1 MVEHNIGGNAGN
13 LAESFDRYLPNVQ
26 IDGIDH
32 PDHFRWCGT
41 LVKRDGRDLWRI
53 RSNAEWTFNTPAAF
67 KQTVFVTIPE
77 MGALKVRDHRS
88 EHIVRPGQA
97 IVLHTPNE
105 RENFSLSDGGHA
117 RTSLK
122 WSLGEAQWVLS
133 SRFNEV
139 SLDTLPPMPL
149 IDFSNERGEVIRDL
163 LSAIARDLASVQ
175 PSSALASQLMSEA
188 LLRLL
193 FEPLLNGAD
202 HPASRVSPSI
212 APRAV
217 KQAIDYM
224 RANVGEPLRI
234 RDVADACCVTPRTL
248 ENGFRDF
255 KGTTPIAYLRWLRL
269 EAVRRELLA
278 IGSDVRIS
286 EIARRWGF
294 VDMGRFA
301 ERYRRAYG
309 ELPSETVRKR

>member
-1 MVEHNIGGNAGN
+1 MVEHNIGGDAGN
-13 LAESFDRYLPNVQ
+13 LAESFDRYLPNVE
-26 IDGIDH
+26 IACIDH

-53 RSNAEWTFNTPAAF
+53 RSNAEWAFHTSAAF

-77 MGALKVRDHRS
+77 MGALKVKDGRS
-88 EHIVRPGQA
+88 ERTVRPGQA
-97 IVLHTPNE
+97 IVLHTPSE
-105 RENFSLSDGGHA
+105 RKNYSLCDGGHA

-122 WSLGEAQWVLS
+122 WSLGEVQSTLS
-133 SRFNEV
+133 TRFEEV
-139 SLDTLPPMPL
+139 SIDTLPPMPV

-163 LSAIARDLASVQ
+163 LSAVAKDLACVR
-175 PSSALASQLMSEA
+175 PSSALASELMSEA
-188 LLRLL
+188 VLRLL
-193 FEPLLNGAD
+193 FEPLLNGVN
-202 HPASRVSPSI
+202 HPAARVASTI

-255 KGTTPIAYLRWLRL
+255 KGMTPIAYLRWLRL
-269 EAVRRELLA
+269 EAVRRELVA
-278 IGSDVRIS
+278 SDGCAQIS

-294 VDMGRFA
+294 VDLGRFA

>member
-1 MVEHNIGGNAGN
+1 MIEQNISGDAGN
-13 LAESFDRYLPNVQ
+13 LAESFDHYLPNVEVAH
-26 IDGIDH
+26 IDH
-32 PDHFRWCGT
+32 PDHFRWRGT

-53 RSNAEWTFNTPAAF
+53 RSNAEWAFHTSAAF
-67 KQTVFVTIPE
+67 TQTVFVSIPE
-77 MGALKVRDHRS
+77 MGGLRVRDRHS
-88 EHIVRPGQA
+88 ERVVRPGQA
-97 IVLHTPNE
+97 IVLHTPSE
-105 RENFSLSDGGHA
+105 RENFSLCDSGHA

-133 SRFNEV
+133 SRFEEV
-139 SLDTLPPMPL
+139 SLDNLPPMPV

-163 LSAIARDLASVQ
+163 LSAVARDLACTTQ
-175 PSSALASQLMSEA
+175 SSTLASQLMSEA
-188 LLRLL
+188 VLRLL
-193 FEPLLNGAD
+193 FEPLINGVN
-202 HPASRVSPSI
+202 HPASRVTSSI

-224 RANVGEPLRI
+224 RANVGAPLRI

-255 KGTTPIAYLRWLRL
+255 KGTTPIAYLRKLRL
-269 EAVRRELLA
+269 EAARRELQA
-278 IGSDVRIS
+278 SGGNAKIS

-294 VDMGRFA
+294 VDLGRFA

-309 ELPSETVRKR
+309 ELPSETARKR